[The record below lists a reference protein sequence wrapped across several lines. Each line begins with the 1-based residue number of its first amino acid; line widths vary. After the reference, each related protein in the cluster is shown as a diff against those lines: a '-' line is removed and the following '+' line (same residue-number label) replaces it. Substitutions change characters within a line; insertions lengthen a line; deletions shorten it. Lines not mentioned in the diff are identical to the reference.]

1 LCGIIQGGIS
11 RHKRRQ
17 STGIIDEVLRANET
31 YAEDF
36 TQGKLPVQPAKKLVV
51 VASTD
56 ARLALSQILCMGDIH
71 TIRNAGG
78 IMTEVALRSF
88 IISHYPRGAR

>member
-1 LCGIIQGGIS
+1 M
-11 RHKRRQ
+11 
-17 STGIIDEVLRANET
+17 
-31 YAEDF
+31 
-36 TQGKLPVQPAKKLVV
+36 QPAKKLVV